1 MTSNNL
7 QLEVDNFFKRHTNKS
22 THTRYKDQIDLFIDF
37 LRMEEN
43 ISIEQC
49 LILIGLEQFKG
60 IVSSQEV
67 VKIEN
72 MIVLFLDRSILYEW
86 IVYDHFMNVF
96 PQAIIKMNRT
106 QNGTTSKFNL
116 NSDYNPNFE
125 FKIMQVEP

>member
-1 MTSNNL
+1 
-7 QLEVDNFFKRHTNKS
+7 
-22 THTRYKDQIDLFIDF
+22 
-37 LRMEEN
+37 RMEEN